1 MNLDDHLHY
10 RSSDPWLQE
19 WSSGLEVFLTKNQ
32 KKEEKTLKSNK
43 MSFESVLKTLF
54 RNVTVFTQ
62 LTAILRERRVSIFS
76 LSQGKMIHLTLSD
89 GATGNSLL
97 YLVAKLSC
105 FLL

>member
-19 WSSGLEVFLTKNQ
+19 WSSGLEVFMTRNQ
-32 KKEEKTLKSNK
+32 KKEEKTLKS
-43 MSFESVLKTLF
+43 FESVLKTLLW
-54 RNVTVFTQ
+54 NVTVFTQ

-76 LSQGKMIHLTLSD
+76 LSQGKMIYLTLSD